1 MRRRHIILSTVL
13 LLALSTAL
21 FACESAGNN
30 EISRETSGTV
40 KEQTTQQEN
49 KTADTETE
57 AVNPGQSPEVHK
69 PNTQAAQA
77 ITDIAVNNP
86 NDVLNGFKELA
97 ERISTQ
103 YEAPDM
109 LFGICMSGGKCYLTF
124 YHEDELRC
132 VSEQD
137 GYLVEEEAS
146 EANFLTPYMTAET
159 ISQLPVFICENQM
172 GWTSLEGALSYDFS
186 SEQTTEDFNDEV
198 SDGIYYGTII
208 GINIDGT
215 EVLVSIGTP
224 YIDENGEVY
233 FEGGQGTYYF
243 TDERF
248 FQILPLADDL
258 RVCDYFTLRTDGF
271 PDCETSEEYIDY
283 LSYTVGSDKMPSIF
297 SAPFMNFYPQ
307 MGGNYCEIGAY
318 DGWTAV
324 CCQVN
329 PIEIENGVVTNI
341 TIEPQVSDYYER

>member
-57 AVNPGQSPEVHK
+57 AVNLGQTPEVHK

-159 ISQLPVFICENQM
+159 ISQLPVLICENSL
-172 GWTSLEGALSYDFS
+172 GYASLEDAYNYNEQ
-186 SEQTTEDFNDEV
+186 SEEV
-198 SDGIYYGTII
+198 FDSEVKDGIYYGTIL
-208 GINIDGT
+208 GINEDGT
-215 EVLVSIGTP
+215 EVLLSIGTP
-224 YIDENGEVY
+224 YLDENGEVY
-233 FEGGQGTYYF
+233 FEGGQGTYYY
-243 TDERF
+243 TEDRF
-248 FQILPLADDL
+248 YIVLPLADNVAVYD
-258 RVCDYFTLRTDGF
+258 RFT
-271 PDCETSEEYIDY
+271 CQMESVEAEYT
-283 LSYTVGSDKMPSIF
+283 LGSGEMPSIF
-297 SAPFMNFYPQ
+297 SAPFMTYCPDC
-307 MGGNYCEIGAY
+307 GGSYCDIGAY

-324 CCQVN
+324 CCQVS
-329 PIEIENGVVTNI
+329 PIVIENGLVTNM
-341 TIEPQVSDYYER
+341 TVEAEVDYHER